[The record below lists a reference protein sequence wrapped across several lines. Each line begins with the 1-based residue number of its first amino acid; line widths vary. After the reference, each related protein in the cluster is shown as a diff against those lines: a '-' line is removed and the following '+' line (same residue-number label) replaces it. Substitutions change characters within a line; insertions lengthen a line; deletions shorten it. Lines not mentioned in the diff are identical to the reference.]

1 MRRNKLYTV
10 NKYNRQMFMPRSIDE
25 RHENLYGFGSAFKD
39 AVGDIGG
46 AFKFGGI
53 EGLGSALGQAVGNLL
68 GTSGNSGV
76 PATSP
81 ADTEQQDANDA
92 QEEKTEATA
101 TTGTGNESAYGG
113 YLHNRY
119 DGGGLLG
126 GLMGG
131 GGGGLGGGISG
142 IGSAVGGAIG
152 GLIGNG
158 YQSGVGNVL
167 GSVGKVASVI
177 PGPWGAAISG
187 GLQILGGGINAL
199 FGTKVDQA
207 KLKEANEGTAKY
219 NNFTS
224 NAKTFDAIK
233 GPEAQSN
240 VRDAYSGGLFARGK
254 AARKNEELKKAR
266 IAARQWADRSVV
278 NNIDNLVDDQQN
290 NALANFSAYGGPI
303 DFGGGALGLMQQNK
317 YFETINNRTAA
328 ISKNGN
334 SPLLQYAFGGELGT
348 NGTDFT
354 NGLLQINEGDSHE
367 RNPLDGV
374 PVGVDAEGIPNLV
387 EEGETIFNNY
397 VFSDRMKVP
406 SFMNRELGLSGNK
419 SISFAEASKKLAKES
434 EQRPNDPISIA
445 GLEVSL
451 SKLADVQ
458 EAERAKKGGREFMG
472 LMGYCNGGKMG
483 RKFDTGGVKPYA
495 YDKSWEGF
503 KYFDPKT
510 QQYDKGYLDF
520 VNNINQDWLDR
531 IFSEGQPYG
540 SMERYLAKNKGFAL
554 TPKQA
559 SALAQDKKYS
569 DMHKA
574 MAAAYDDYKAGM
586 DPKTG
591 IVADN
596 SVWPDESWELNPY
609 GEGWEERRGIAPV
622 VEEEVEDVGDMT
634 GEQEYNPQSEPS
646 QKKYATWMRY
656 APAVGA
662 GIMTL
667 TDALGLT
674 NKPDYTGVAGIEAA
688 ARAAGYIPEVSAE
701 PIGDYMR
708 YTPFD
713 RQFHTNQLLASSRAT
728 DRALSNSSS
737 PSRAAGIIAN
747 GYNTTLSLGNLAR
760 QAEEYNRGQYERTK
774 EFNRKTNMFNSQM
787 GLEAAMANARYSQQA
802 RQLGLSGMAQ
812 AAALRDSIDQRVGA
826 ARSANITNL
835 LNNLGAIGRE
845 NFVFNQIN
853 SDKSRQYGVDK
864 SGESSY
870 KRNSKKSK

>member
-1 MRRNKLYTV
+1 MRRNELYRV
-10 NKYNRQMFMPRSIDE
+10 NRGNANFFNYD
-25 RHENLYGFGSAFKD
+25 LFGKHLFA
-39 AVGDIGG
+39 IGG
-46 AFKFGGI
+46 VQTQ
-53 EGLGSALGQAVGNLL
+53 GLGSTNLSGSLSSTNIGSGLSASAQASAKAAAQSGSSVGSGAKGIGGGSSGGGANWGAAAGMAAGALGNINTGDPRGMWDTLDPVYHL
-68 GTSGNSGV
+68 
-76 PATSP
+76 
-81 ADTEQQDANDA
+81 ADGRE
-92 QEEKTEATA
+92 
-101 TTGTGNESAYGG
+101 
-113 YLHNRY
+113 
-119 DGGGLLG
+119 
-126 GLMGG
+126 
-131 GGGGLGGGISG
+131 
-142 IGSAVGGAIG
+142 
-152 GLIGNG
+152 
-158 YQSGVGNVL
+158 SGVGNAFSDTGVML
-167 GSVGKVASVI
+167 TQAGLSTGNYYLALA
-177 PGPWGAAISG
+177 GAAAKIVG
-187 GLQILGGGINAL
+187 GLANAAFGIKTN
-199 FGTKVDQA
+199 KA
-207 KLKEANEGTAKY
+207 KLKNAEDSIKANS
-219 NNFTS
+219 NFVSATD
-224 NAKTFDAIK
+224 NFDDIK
-233 GPEAQSN
+233 GPYATASGDIYEGGWF
-240 VRDAYSGGLFARGK
+240 SGGKAR
-254 AARKNEELKKAR
+254 RKNEEMKKR
-266 IAARQWADRSVV
+266 IVDASQWAYRSVD
-278 NNIDNLVDDQQN
+278 NNVDNIKEDQMN
-290 NALANFSAYGGPI
+290 NLLANYAAYGGLLTPYGQ
-303 DFGGGALGLMQQNK
+303 FGGGSLGIMQNDK
-317 YFETINNRTAA
+317 YLDTIENRTKALA
-328 ISKNGN
+328 QKNNTMNVG
-334 SPLLQYAFGGELGT
+334 LGMKAFGGELGT

-397 VFSDRMKVP
+397 VFSDRMRVP

-419 SISFAEASKKLAKES
+419 FISFAEASKKLAKES

-458 EAERAKKGGREFMG
+458 EAERAKKGGRKFMG

-483 RKFDTGGVKPYA
+483 RRFDTGGVKPYA

-520 VNNINQDWLDR
+520 VNNINQNWIDR
-531 IFSEGQPYG
+531 IFSENHPYG
-540 SMERYLAKNKGFAL
+540 SMDRYLAKNKGFAL
-554 TPKQA
+554 SPEQA

-574 MAAAYDDYKAGM
+574 MAAAYDDYKAGI

-591 IVADN
+591 KAADN

-609 GEGWEERRGIAPV
+609 GEGWEERRSIAPN
-622 VEEEVEDVGDMT
+622 VEEDVEDVGDMT
-634 GEQEYNPQSEPS
+634 EEQEYNPQSESP

-688 ARAAGYIPEVSAE
+688 ARAAGYVPEVSAE

-737 PSRAAGIIAN
+737 PSKAAGIIAN

-787 GLEAAMANARYSQQA
+787 GLEEAMANARYSQQA

-812 AAALRDSIDQRVGA
+812 AAALRDSIDQRTGA
-826 ARSANITNL
+826 ARSANIINL

-853 SDKSRQYGVDK
+853 SDRSRQYGVDK

-870 KRNSKKSK
+870 KRNNKKNR

>member
-1 MRRNKLYTV
+1 MRRNELYRV
-10 NKYNRQMFMPRSIDE
+10 NRGNANFFNYD
-25 RHENLYGFGSAFKD
+25 LFGKHLFA
-39 AVGDIGG
+39 IGG
-46 AFKFGGI
+46 VQTQ
-53 EGLGSALGQAVGNLL
+53 GLGNTNFSGSLSSTNIGSGLSASAQASAKAAAQSGSSVRSGAK
-68 GTSGNSGV
+68 GIGGGNSG
-76 PATSP
+76 
-81 ADTEQQDANDA
+81 
-92 QEEKTEATA
+92 
-101 TTGTGNESAYGG
+101 
-113 YLHNRY
+113 
-119 DGGGLLG
+119 
-126 GLMGG
+126 
-131 GGGGLGGGISG
+131 
-142 IGSAVGGAIG
+142 GGANWGAAAGMAAGALGNINTGDPRGMWDTLDPVYHLAG
-152 GLIGNG
+152 GRE
-158 YQSGVGNVL
+158 SGVGNAFSDT
-167 GSVGKVASVI
+167 GVALTQAGLST
-177 PGPWGAAISG
+177 GNYYLALAGAAAKIVG
-187 GLQILGGGINAL
+187 GLANAAFGIKTN
-199 FGTKVDQA
+199 KA
-207 KLKEANEGTAKY
+207 KLKNAEDSIKANS
-219 NNFTS
+219 NFVSATD
-224 NAKTFDAIK
+224 NFDDIK
-233 GPEAQSN
+233 GPYATASGDIYEGGWF
-240 VRDAYSGGLFARGK
+240 SGGKAR
-254 AARKNEELKKAR
+254 RKNEEMKKR
-266 IAARQWADRSVV
+266 IVDASQWAYRSVD
-278 NNIDNLVDDQQN
+278 NNVDNIKEDQMN
-290 NALANFSAYGGPI
+290 NLLANYAAYGGLLTPYGQ
-303 DFGGGALGLMQQNK
+303 FGGGSLGIMQNDK
-317 YFETINNRTAA
+317 YLDTIENRTKALA
-328 ISKNGN
+328 QKNSTMNVG
-334 SPLLQYAFGGELGT
+334 LGMKAFGGELGT

-387 EEGETIFNNY
+387 EEGETIYNNY
-397 VFSDRMKVP
+397 VFSDRMRVP

-483 RKFDTGGVKPYA
+483 RKFDAGGMKPYA

-520 VNNINQDWLDR
+520 VNNIDQDWIDR
-531 IFSEGQPYG
+531 IFSENHPYG
-540 SMERYLAKNKGFAL
+540 SMDRYLAKNKGFAL
-554 TPKQA
+554 SPKQA

-574 MAAAYDDYKAGM
+574 MAAAYDDYRAGM

-591 IVADN
+591 KKGIGDVQVTGLGPVSFVTPPTKADLN
-596 SVWPDESWELNPY
+596 SLEEKIKAAQNVEALNTNPD
-609 GEGWEERRGIAPV
+609 
-622 VEEEVEDVGDMT
+622 DKT
-634 GEQEYNPQSEPS
+634 G
-646 QKKYATWMRY
+646 KYATWMRY

-688 ARAAGYIPEVSAE
+688 ARAAGYVPEVSAE

-737 PSRAAGIIAN
+737 PSKAAGIIAN

-760 QAEEYNRGQYERTK
+760 QAEEYNRDQYERTK

-802 RQLGLSGMAQ
+802 RQLGLSGIAQ

-870 KRNSKKSK
+870 KRNGKKSK